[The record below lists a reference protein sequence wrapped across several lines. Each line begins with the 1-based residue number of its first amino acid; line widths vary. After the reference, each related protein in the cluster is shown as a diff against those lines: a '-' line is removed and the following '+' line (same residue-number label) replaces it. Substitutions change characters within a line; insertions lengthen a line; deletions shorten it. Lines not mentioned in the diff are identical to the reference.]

1 MERNEATAKPVAWP
15 SCRSR
20 HIHYKCRP
28 TLAPHGRIYPI
39 SRNLLLFE
47 SIIDCPTG
55 DSSIAATVVQRQ
67 RLRSPPTAEFSPAA
81 FVVHSATS
89 ASDQTFSQNPITQ
102 GLLHL
107 EGRKGPCSFEVSRD
121 RPCQQREGQEG
132 PDGLGATFAAMT
144 SGWMMPGA
152 G

>member
-1 MERNEATAKPVAWP
+1 MSKRDTFRGWRVVIVTSIPVSP
-15 SCRSR
+15 SQSVTQKENLVHCLASRSR
-20 HIHYKCRP
+20 HIHYKRRP

-89 ASDQTFSQNPITQ
+89 GSHF
-102 GLLHL
+102 LFL
-107 EGRKGPCSFEVSRD
+107 RKQFTSKIDPGCVNH
-121 RPCQQREGQEG
+121 
-132 PDGLGATFAAMT
+132 ATRRGT
-144 SGWMMPGA
+144 HII
-152 G
+152 